1 MEKAE
6 QEFLEQLFCDMRR
19 KLLQYAKLQLN
30 GIPLAEDAVQ
40 EVFAIASMRIDAL
53 MQSENPKGWLV
64 NTLKNVLHA
73 AKRSAAKQSQ
83 IFAAAVNDE
92 AIQEAADYD
101 LSKTADRKWVDLFYS
116 GLIPDDDFQ
125 LIKMIDLDGY
135 TIHET
140 PKFLSISDEACKKR
154 IQRARSK
161 FKKALEKMAG

>member
-1 MEKAE
+1 MDKAE
-6 QEFLEQLFCDMRR
+6 QEYLEQLFLEMRR

-83 IFAAAVNDE
+83 IFVAALNDE
-92 AIQEAADYD
+92 TIQESADYD
-101 LSKTADRKWVDLFYS
+101 LSKTADRKWIDLFYS
-116 GLIPDDDFQ
+116 ELIPNDDFQ

-135 TIHET
+135 SIHEAAQY
-140 PKFLSISDEACKKR
+140 LSISDEACKKR

-161 FKKALEKMAG
+161 FKKALEKMAD